1 MTNLLLSAEKTI
13 LHIRRTNMKDN
24 DFSNDNMIPFK
35 ALADKFKGSLF
46 DGDSDDF
53 ESNEVTEALDK
64 FSAILESA
72 LSKPFEPVS
81 DDEIYEEIVDNYF
94 TLIKELGIEKFDFFR
109 FAEYEYSGEVII
121 DGKRYDF
128 DAEFCHDD
136 EDASGALC
144 AIDSLI
150 SDLDDDEEKI
160 FKKVEKM
167 INIRNSE
174 NG

>member
-1 MTNLLLSAEKTI
+1 M
-13 LHIRRTNMKDN
+13 
-24 DFSNDNMIPFK
+24 
-35 ALADKFKGSLF
+35 
-46 DGDSDDF
+46 
-53 ESNEVTEALDK
+53 
-64 FSAILESA
+64 
-72 LSKPFEPVS
+72 
-81 DDEIYEEIVDNYF
+81 
-94 TLIKELGIEKFDFFR
+94 
-109 FAEYEYSGEVII
+109 II

-128 DAEFCHDD
+128 DDEFCHDD

-160 FKKVEKM
+160 LKKVEKM